1 MELSKERIAAES
13 VREMQA
19 AMERLERREWWR
31 WATALVIML
40 VLTLGVF
47 SLFLASD
54 KKDPLNPYRLDLA
67 LPGLFALVVIFD
79 IFAIY
84 QQVLISRLRRQL
96 SGQIGMLAALE
107 ALKPTA
113 QDQGTWKERR
123 RSPRSVVDKRLKV
136 TATVKGKETVLLGR
150 AIDISDLSMAAV
162 LSGSLERGDKVVLEF
177 SAAGSSVLSLAAVIK
192 YVQGFRHGFE
202 FSGLSAKQLEQLRQ
216 ARLEADPITGIWKVS
231 ALTTPSGE

>member
-54 KKDPLNPYRLDLA
+54 KKDALNPYRLDLA
-67 LPGLFALVVIFD
+67 IPGLFALVVIFD

-96 SGQIGMLAALE
+96 FAQIGMMAVVA
-107 ALKPTA
+107 ALKPSRPDEGA
-113 QDQGTWKERR
+113 WKENRE
-123 RSPRSVVDKRLKV
+123 SSGPLVDK
-136 TATVKGKETVLLGR
+136 
-150 AIDISDLSMAAV
+150 
-162 LSGSLERGDKVVLEF
+162 
-177 SAAGSSVLSLAAVIK
+177 
-192 YVQGFRHGFE
+192 
-202 FSGLSAKQLEQLRQ
+202 
-216 ARLEADPITGIWKVS
+216 
-231 ALTTPSGE
+231 

>member
-1 MELSKERIAAES
+1 MEISKERIAVES

-47 SLFLASD
+47 SLFMASD
-54 KKDPLNPYRLDLA
+54 KKDALNPYRLDMA
-67 LPGLFALVVIFD
+67 IPGLFAMVVIFD

-107 ALKPTA
+107 ALKPNA
-113 QDQGTWKERR
+113 ADQAIWQERR

-150 AIDISDLSMAAV
+150 AIDISDLGLAAV
-162 LSGSLERGDKVVLEF
+162 LSGSLKRGDKVLLEF
-177 SAAGSSVLSLAAVIK
+177 SAGGSSVLRVAAVIK

-202 FSGLSAKQLEQLRQ
+202 FSGLSAEQLEQLRQ